1 MQKNSIVEDDIDI
14 QDILKNH
21 LMDAGYE
28 VAIASDGVAGIAMF
42 DDTIDLVLLDIML
55 PKIDGYGVC
64 EVIRKRSQVPVIMLT
79 ALSDEENQL
88 RGFEQQIDDYI
99 PKPFSPKILLC
110 KIAAILRRRTAE
122 NHNQSLLTYKE
133 LRMDIDGFHV
143 YQSGK
148 YDGQGVFHE
157 FTQESVDAMINDYKE
172 TLENIKKGVLYSK
185 DSGDGDTYS
194 MIPPTEDVVS
204 YYSVDITTDN
214 GQTVHIGNYA
224 TAEELDKAISDAVKT
239 GQLTQEEANA
249 ARQ

>member
-1 MQKNSIVEDDIDI
+1 MQKISIVEDDIDI

-21 LMDAGYE
+21 LIDAGYE
-28 VAIASDGVAGIAMF
+28 VAVASDGVAGIAMF
-42 DDTIDLVLLDIML
+42 DDTIDLLLLDIML

-64 EVIRKRSQVPVIMLT
+64 EVIRKRSQVPIIMLT

-122 NHNQSLLTYKE
+122 NQNQSLLTYKE
-133 LRMDIDGFHV
+133 LSMDIDGFHV

-157 FTQESVDAMINDYKE
+157 FTQESVDAMMDSYKE
-172 TLENIKKGVLYSK
+172 TLESIKKGVLYSK
-185 DSGDGDTYS
+185 DDGDGDTYS

-204 YYSVDITTDN
+204 SYSVDVTKDN
-214 GQTVHIGNYA
+214 GKTVHIGDYS
-224 TAEELDKAISDAVKT
+224 TVEELDKAISDAVKNV
-239 GQLTQEEANA
+239 QLSHEEADSI
-249 ARQ
+249 QK

>member
-1 MQKNSIVEDDIDI
+1 MQKILIVEDDIDI

-21 LMDAGYE
+21 LIDVGYE
-28 VAIASDGVAGIAMF
+28 VAVASDGVAGIAMF

-64 EVIRKRSQVPVIMLT
+64 EVIRKRSQIPIIMLT

-122 NHNQSLLTYKE
+122 NQNQSLLTYKE

-157 FTQESVDAMINDYKE
+157 FTQESVDAMMDSYKE
-172 TLENIKKGVLYSK
+172 TLESIKKGVLYSK
-185 DSGDGDTYS
+185 DNGDGDTYS

-204 YYSVDITTDN
+204 SYSVDVTKDN
-214 GQTVHIGNYA
+214 GKTVHIGDYS
-224 TAEELDKAISDAVKT
+224 TVEELDKAISDAVKN
-239 GQLTQEEANA
+239 GQLTQEEADSV
-249 ARQ
+249 QK

>member
-1 MQKNSIVEDDIDI
+1 MQKILVVEDDIDI
-14 QDILKNH
+14 HDISKNH
-21 LMDAGYE
+21 LIDAGYE
-28 VAIASDGVAGIAMF
+28 VAVASDGVAGIAIF

-64 EVIRKRSQVPVIMLT
+64 EVIRKRSQVPIIMIT

-88 RGFEQQIDDYI
+88 KGFEQQIDDYI

-122 NHNQSLLTYKE
+122 NQNPSLLTYKE
-133 LRMDIDGFHV
+133 LSMDVDGFHV

-157 FTQESVDAMINDYKE
+157 FTQERVDAMMDSYKE
-172 TLENIKKGVLYSK
+172 TLESIKKGVLYSK
-185 DSGDGDTYS
+185 DDGDGDTYS

-204 YYSVDITTDN
+204 SYSVDVTKDN
-214 GQTVHIGNYA
+214 GKTVHIGDYS
-224 TAEELDKAISDAVKT
+224 TVEELDKAISDAVKN
-239 GQLTQEEANA
+239 GQLTQEEADSV
-249 ARQ
+249 QK